1 MNLGNK
7 NENMLW
13 VVLLY
18 LVCILLHN
26 VGASQEILDKLQTYQ
41 SDLSKDIDKL
51 FQLFD
56 LPHVKKTRMG
66 IIHNIF
72 RIFGT
77 DHKINSE
84 ELEFIYI
91 MAKKLGATKEQVQQ
105 IQNLYEEEDIII
117 LSFFNKNLL
126 YLRIVFAYC

>member
-1 MNLGNK
+1 
-7 NENMLW
+7 MLW